1 MGVSPATVE
10 RHWEGRAPARPR
22 TRRTSSLPISAHIC
36 VMSSTHYTSFPRRGR
51 SLACRVWLAPP
62 LEANTVARDYN
73 PPIPHKTSRH
83 VIPAHA
89 GISKIGHRPANRWV
103 KTHPTRLPE
112 RSEGSTAHTGASPGR
127 SRSFDFAQD
136 DTGCCLN
143 SSASPPSVCNRSF
156 IPGGVGILPA
166 MPSRVGVSPAVL
178 SGVGGSPSMSS

>member
-36 VMSSTHYTSFPRRGR
+36 VTSSTHYTSFPRRGR
-51 SLACRVWLAPP
+51 SLACRVGLAPP

-89 GISKIGHRPANRWV
+89 GISRIGHRPANRWV

-136 DTGCCLN
+136 DPGCCHREEHNIPLGSTDRSN
-143 SSASPPSVCNRSF
+143 LFHRSPCHPANPVHPVKFVSIPS
-156 IPGGVGILPA
+156 I
-166 MPSRVGVSPAVL
+166 RVHP
-178 SGVGGSPSMSS
+178 